1 MIYTFINFIKSFK
14 DYDEDDL
21 LEELNNLGEEVEEE
35 EQRDLDEKMLT
46 IGPAVRLPDTP
57 RAEPLAP
64 VAALRSASKQARRQE
79 SEDPDLAD
87 LASWAN

>member
-1 MIYTFINFIKSFK
+1 
-14 DYDEDDL
+14 
-21 LEELNNLGEEVEEE
+21 
-35 EQRDLDEKMLT
+35 MLT